1 MRTTRHNILF
11 IYVLSRQFI
20 HLIVS
25 RCVCVCVCVC
35 VSVPR
40 ASTYNRTAIIL
51 CFLRH
56 CLLPRAICLFAI
68 VCLFVLFSQVK
79 TFIWFCRHFAL
90 FHSQPRCLYS
100 HLARRR
106 TAFRASTHSSRSP
119 SRRKLSAPSSW
130 LARRVWGQ
138 RESYYKKRIN
148 IRENIN
154 ILASDS
160 MPSIRT
166 YCLNK
171 IST

>member
-1 MRTTRHNILF
+1 MCVSDTNVQQKYRYYF
-11 IYVLSRQFI
+11 VLSQVLSCAAC
-20 HLIVS
+20 HLF
-25 RCVCVCVCVC
+25 VC
-35 VSVPR
+35 
-40 ASTYNRTAIIL
+40 L
-51 CFLRH
+51 
-56 CLLPRAICLFAI
+56 I
-68 VCLFVLFSQVK
+68 VCLFVYPCFCSPEN
-79 TFIWFCRHFAL
+79 TSIWYCRHCAL
-90 FHSQPRCLYS
+90 FHSRPRCLYT

-119 SRRKLSAPSSW
+119 NRRKLSAPSSW